1 MAITLTVNAAE
12 RVKRFLD
19 KDGST
24 VGLRLGVKRTGCSG
38 MAYVV
43 DLARSIEP
51 NDEVYE
57 SMNVKI
63 VVDRDS
69 LPFVNGTEIDF
80 SGDPMSESFRFRN
93 PQQKSQ
99 CGCGESFG
107 V

>member
-12 RVKRFLD
+12 RVRRFLNE
-19 KDGST
+19 SASM
-24 VGLRLGVKRTGCSG
+24 VGLRFGVKRTGCSG

-57 SMNVKI
+57 SKNVKI
-63 VVDRDS
+63 IVDRES
-69 LPFVNGTEIDF
+69 LPFVDGTEIDF
-80 SGDPMSESFRFRN
+80 SGDPMSESFRFHN
-93 PQQKSQ
+93 PQQKTQ

>member
-12 RVKRFLD
+12 RVKRFLNES
-19 KDGST
+19 GST
-24 VGLRLGVKRTGCSG
+24 VGLRFGVKRTGCSG

-51 NDEVYE
+51 GDEVYE
-57 SMNVKI
+57 SMGVKI
-63 VVDRDS
+63 VVDRES
-69 LPFVNGTEIDF
+69 LSFVEGTEIDF
-80 SGDPMSESFRFRN
+80 SGEPMSESFRFSN
-93 PQQKSQ
+93 PRQKTQ

>member
-12 RVKRFLD
+12 RVKRFLSD
-19 KDGST
+19 DGAT
-24 VGLRLGVKRTGCSG
+24 LGLRFGVKRTGCSG

-57 SMNVKI
+57 SMDVKI

-69 LPFVNGTEIDF
+69 LPFVDGTEIDF
-80 SGDPMSESFRFRN
+80 SGDPMAESFKFHN
-93 PQQKSQ
+93 PRQKSQ